1 MANVK
6 ERKNFSLSN
15 FRGLDKENK
24 PLKVAPFRAV
34 DGENF
39 IIDSETLKTRPG
51 FKYFNTPINLE
62 DNEIIDFYNFRGLYV
77 YVTKKGFYFKSDET
91 IINESTNPKLIT
103 NVTFNY
109 DFVGLRP
116 YFQEEQEVLFIFC
129 MDDIFVLSNLY
140 NQTNGVLENVVFY
153 SISNKPSNP
162 FTVDNSYYQDFVD
175 LPVPYEPTLFIGDN
189 ALDDVNLLSNV
200 SKYKLFA
207 NTSLNSQEGVNTY
220 YLPTHY
226 DEAKHGYNPKVEVS
240 FYKNRFKSL
249 EIYPIFLGKEGENF
263 DSLNTYGVV
272 INQDNPIIL
281 QEDYIAKEVFEYKGD
296 RDSETPPTPIKEILG
311 LTKED
316 FFDLKIKG
324 NTQRVFEYILDYI
337 KINYP
342 DNDIESNK
350 ILKFILPYQRTSN
363 YRNETSNEIEK
374 VYKEQREET
383 IYIQLKRFN
392 DNDVSFVNKVSK
404 EGVSVNE
411 PASSESFPSYPTMD
425 VVPDVGLTFDITP
438 SPVEKAGFTIN
449 DFVSMANT
457 WLDQNKLDEDFI
469 NGSKVKLLGK
479 LFESKSE
486 TTGASVS
493 GFDYWYIS
501 DVSQDIEWN
510 VPSTFPD
517 FPDFNNDSGNDPLDL
532 GIFSKSGQ
540 NTFFLDFKDKVRSA
554 ILAQVNSLSSDENY
568 GYAKFRWQTYWDDGQ
583 GYFED
588 KGQSCVVRF
597 YYTKEITYNYEK
609 RNSFAMTLTVA
620 KDKTNIVDDLYDV
633 TFDNSMG
640 SFVLKCKDYFYDFN
654 GEPSIDVKITFK
666 KNTDYDIIAK
676 SKFGITFGSENRLFL
691 AGNEKTPHIDRF
703 NVSNDLL
710 GNNIKNQS
718 YELSYFPSK
727 NYRVLGGKGAING
740 YVLATDTQL
749 YITKE
754 EYPNDEKLFIRN
766 RTMDDNGLVGY
777 NEFKTSIDRTPLN
790 ERSIV
795 RFYNDILLLDKKG
808 LYGLEIS
815 SNVLTN
821 ERLVKMRGGFIN
833 KELTNKISSYDNDKI
848 FIFEDNN
855 TMIIFI
861 GKNLYIADSRYLAQN
876 PNAEKDNYNYE
887 IVKWEVPIGFKVAK
901 KINDKIYLLDD
912 IGKNIYVI
920 EDDLGKDVIGSN
932 IDDILYPNRDGIYNG
947 SIFTPSGF
955 NLDEDNYKE
964 ITFKLNEEIKYV
976 IAKEK
981 SPYGTEDNYTNYTIE
996 NDKIIVINDYLF
1008 KDINDGDKIYLD
1020 INGSEK
1026 EIIVNG
1032 FELSGRNIIDIGED
1046 VSDLSPYHYEGTFI
1060 GDDLLQNDFDNLIVD
1075 FEDLQDGG
1083 FKETKLRGSYF
1094 VCSAESAFYFNPYYH
1109 WSASAGGGTSA
1120 ITYTWS
1126 APYDLNGLTEINMK
1140 AGDIISILDFS
1151 YDVVSNTISTL
1162 IKIISYNSNNL
1173 IYRKYDGILYID
1185 SWIYDGDTTYLSL
1198 SPYNKNINKIFKMD
1212 SESNQ
1217 EFINRVNETFY
1228 NNSDNHF
1235 IFESEVYF
1243 FSGNLLNNKNIKLRW
1258 VSSLLDFG
1266 NNIFEKTIFK
1276 TLIYGTKQ
1284 KKENKL
1290 FLGYRTM
1297 RKGENFDN
1305 PKIRQDFS
1313 NAFDFEN
1320 VDFNLFAINTL
1331 NEFGSSI
1338 QSKENNFLY
1347 IQFIVYGDGNIEL
1360 NSLSFIY
1367 KNNRMLKSIG

>member
-6 ERKNFSLSN
+6 ERKNFGLSN

-51 FKYFNTPINLE
+51 FKYFNTPLNLE

-77 YVTKKGFYFKSDET
+77 YVTRKGFYFKSDET
-91 IINESTNPKLIT
+91 IINEFTNPKLIT

-109 DFVGLRP
+109 NFIGLRP

-140 NQTNGVLENVVFY
+140 NKTNGVLENVVFY

-162 FTVDNSYYQDFVD
+162 FTINNSYYQPFQE
-175 LPVPYEPTLFIGDN
+175 LPIPYEPTLFIGDKQ
-189 ALDDVNLLSNV
+189 LDDINFLSKV
-200 SKYKLFA
+200 SKYKVFA
-207 NTSLNSQEGVNTY
+207 NNSLNSQEGVNTY
-220 YLPTHY
+220 YLPTNY
-226 DEAKHGYNPKVEVS
+226 SIEKHGANPTIDVS
-240 FYKNRFKSL
+240 FYKNRFSSL
-249 EIYPIFLGKEGENF
+249 EIFPIFLGKLGENF
-263 DSLNTYGVV
+263 ENLQEKGEVLNES
-272 INQDNPIIL
+272 NPVIL
-281 QEDYIAKEVFEYKGD
+281 QDDFIAKQDFEYKGEKED
-296 RDSETPPTPIKEILG
+296 NPEPIKEVLG
-311 LTKED
+311 LTKDD
-316 FFDLKIKG
+316 FFNLKIKE
-324 NTQRVFEYILDYI
+324 NTQRVFEYIL
-337 KINYP
+337 NY
-342 DNDIESNK
+342 IESNFPNNDMVNNK
-350 ILKFILPYQRTSN
+350 VLKFTLPYQRRTI
-363 YRNETSNEIEK
+363 YRNETNGFIEK
-374 VYKEQREET
+374 VFIEKKEEP
-383 IYIQLKRFN
+383 IYVQLKKNNTNSIVF
-392 DNDVSFVNKVSK
+392 SSK
-404 EGVSVNE
+404 ISKAGEQVNE
-411 PASSESFPSYPTMD
+411 EDTSNPYPDYPYMTL
-425 VVPDVGLTFDITP
+425 VPDDGLTFDLTP
-438 SPVEKAGFTIN
+438 TPVERANFTIN
-449 DFVSMANT
+449 DFDSIANT
-457 WLDQNKLDEDFI
+457 WLNQNMYNGDFVD
-469 NGSKVKLLGK
+469 GSKVKLLGR
-479 LFESKSE
+479 LFERKSIK
-486 TTGASVS
+486 TNSSAKVNNYTNDWVVS
-493 GFDYWYIS
+493 SEVDLDHY
-501 DVSQDIEWN
+501 DID
-510 VPSTFPD
+510 TFPD
-517 FPDFNNDSGNDPLDL
+517 FPSFNQGVNPVIDV
-532 GIFSKSGQ
+532 GILSTSGQ
-540 NTFFLDFKDKVRSA
+540 NVYIEDFIPELERL
-554 ILAQVNSLSSDENY
+554 ILAQVPSPSLPSNRTY
-568 GYAKFRWQTYWDDGQ
+568 GYCKFRWWTSYGDGQ
-583 GYFED
+583 GSFYE
-588 KGQSCVVRF
+588 KGQSVVLDF
-597 YYTKEITYNYEK
+597 WYTKESTYNYQV
-609 RNSFAMTLTVA
+609 RNSFAMTLVVL
-620 KDKTNIVDDLYDV
+620 KDETKIADDLYDV

-640 SFVLKCKDYFYDFN
+640 SFILKCKDYFYDFN
-654 GEPSIDVKITFK
+654 GEPSIDVKITFE
-666 KNTDYDIIAK
+666 KNPDYDIIAK

-790 ERSIV
+790 ERSVV

-821 ERLVKMRGGFIN
+821 ERLVKMRSGFIN
-833 KELTNKISSYDNDKI
+833 KELTNKINGYDNDKI

-861 GKNLYIADSRYLAQN
+861 GENLYIADSRYLAQN
-876 PNAEKDNYNYE
+876 PNAEIDNYNYE
-887 IVKWEVPIGFKVAK
+887 IVKWKLPIGFKVAK
-901 KINDKIYLLDD
+901 KIKDKIYLLDD

-920 EDDLGKDVIGSN
+920 EEDLGKDVVGKN
-932 IDDILYPNRDGIYNG
+932 IDEMLYPNRDGIYNG
-947 SIFTPSGF
+947 SIFIPSGF
-955 NLDEDNYKE
+955 ILDEKNYEE
-964 ITFKLNEEIKYV
+964 ITFKLNEKIKYL

-981 SPYGTEDNYTNYTIE
+981 SSYGIEDNYILE
-996 NDKIIVINDYLF
+996 SDKIIVINDYLF
-1008 KDINDGDKIYLD
+1008 KDINDGDKIYLN
-1020 INGSEK
+1020 INGLEK

-1032 FELSGRNIIDIGED
+1032 FELSGRNIINIGE
-1046 VSDLSPYHYEGTFI
+1046 
-1060 GDDLLQNDFDNLIVD
+1060 
-1075 FEDLQDGG
+1075 
-1083 FKETKLRGSYF
+1083 
-1094 VCSAESAFYFNPYYH
+1094 
-1109 WSASAGGGTSA
+1109 
-1120 ITYTWS
+1120 
-1126 APYDLNGLTEINMK
+1126 
-1140 AGDIISILDFS
+1140 
-1151 YDVVSNTISTL
+1151 VVS
-1162 IKIISYNSNNL
+1162 YHSNNL
-1173 IYRKYDGILYID
+1173 IYIKHDGLLYVD
-1185 SWIYDGDTTYLSL
+1185 SWIYDGNTTYLSL

-1212 SESNQ
+1212 SETSQ
-1217 EFINRVNETFY
+1217 EFIDRVNETFY

-1235 IFESEVYF
+1235 IFDSQVYF
-1243 FSGNLLNNKNIKLRW
+1243 GGNVLINENIKLRW

-1297 RKGENFDN
+1297 RKSENFDN
-1305 PKIRQDFS
+1305 PKIKQDFS